1 MEMLIQI
8 ARAVAVL
15 GAAML
20 LGNWF
25 LSELKAARACRK
37 PWYAPYLS
45 PPGLIILFLI
55 FFLPVLIRLL
65 Q

>member
-1 MEMLIQI
+1 METVIQLL
-8 ARAVAVL
+8 RVVAVL
-15 GAAML
+15 GAAAL

-25 LSELKAARACRK
+25 LAELKAARARRK
-37 PWYAPYLS
+37 PWYTPYLS

-65 Q
+65 R

>member
-1 MEMLIQI
+1 METVIQLF
-8 ARAVAVL
+8 RVVAVL
-15 GAAML
+15 GAAAL

-25 LSELKAARACRK
+25 LAEFKAARVRRK

-55 FFLPVLIRLL
+55 FFLPLLIRLL
-65 Q
+65 A